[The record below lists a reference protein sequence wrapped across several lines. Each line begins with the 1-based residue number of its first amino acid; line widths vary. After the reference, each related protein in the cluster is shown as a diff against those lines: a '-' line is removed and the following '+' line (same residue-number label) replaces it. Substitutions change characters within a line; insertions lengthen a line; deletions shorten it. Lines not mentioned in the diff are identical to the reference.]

1 MKNQI
6 LKYVDKGFRYDG
18 RGLLD
23 FRSVSVEY
31 GVAPTAEGSARVVI
45 GDTIVLAGV
54 KLSIEAPYPDT
65 PNKGNLMVN
74 AELLPL
80 SSPDF
85 EPGPPGDFANEV
97 ARVVDRSI
105 REGKTVD
112 FEKLCITEGEKVWS
126 VAIDVVSVNDAG
138 NILDA
143 CALAALAALKDTKFP
158 EVDVKG
164 IVKYDAKTSK
174 SLPLMAEPVLVTI
187 SFVNGKVLLDTAFD
201 EEKDVDSRLSIA
213 CLADG
218 SICAMQKGGVAP
230 ITSEQVLS
238 SVNIAVEKSEL
249 LRSKL

>member
-1 MKNQI
+1 MKSQI
-6 LKYVDKGFRYDG
+6 LKYVDKDIRYDG

-65 PNKGNLMVN
+65 PDKGNLMVN

-112 FEKLCITEGEKVWS
+112 FEKLCITKGEKVWS

-143 CALAALAALKDTKFP
+143 CALAALAALKDAKFP
-158 EVDVKG
+158 EVDADG
-164 IVKYDAKTSK
+164 NIKYDSKTNK
-174 SLPLMAEPVLVTI
+174 SLPLMAEPILVTV
-187 SFVNGKVLLDTAFD
+187 SFVNGKFLLDTSFD
-201 EEKDVDSRLSIA
+201 EENDVDSRLSVA

-218 SICAMQKGGVAP
+218 SICAMQKGGAVP
-230 ITSEQVLS
+230 VTSEHVLS
-238 SVNIAVEKSEL
+238 AVNLAVEKSEL